1 MFAFIIGTVK
11 DWRWRNPFGTCIAYR
26 SSVVLDLY
34 CYGGI
39 EPVLTLCLHPIHFT
53 RGLQLLSAAD
63 LNSKKSSVSIN
74 LFLNCFY
81 AMLSTLFPKPL

>member
-39 EPVLTLCLHPIHFT
+39 EPVLTLFTSNTLHSC
-53 RGLQLLSAAD
+53 GLQLLSAAD
-63 LNSKKSSVSIN
+63 LNSEKSSVSIN